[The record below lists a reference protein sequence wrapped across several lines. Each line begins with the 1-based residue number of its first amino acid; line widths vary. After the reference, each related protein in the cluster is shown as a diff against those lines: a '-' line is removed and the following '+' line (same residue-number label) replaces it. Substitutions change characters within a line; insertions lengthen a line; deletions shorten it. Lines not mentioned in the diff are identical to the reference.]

1 MAEKKEKEGQV
12 SMTSTK
18 KEMLEAYNA
27 LLKELKEKSEI
38 KPEKRVEEKRAEEV
52 TRVASSLSTEGVVK
66 GISSLKLEI
75 GKLLTEISDRMEEE
89 VNRFKDI
96 QEAIEVKEKG
106 LQEIYEIEK
115 SVQTL
120 TTLIE
125 AQNRKR
131 EEFECEMAQKRED
144 LSREIQKTK
153 EAWEEEKKRREGEAK
168 EQEVAER
175 KKRDREQEEFRYNFN
190 REEQLAKDQL
200 EDEKLKL
207 KREFQT
213 EKEEKEKELA
223 DKEKALAERE
233 EEMNQ
238 LRKKVEIFPKELETA
253 LNKAV
258 KETTEKVQKEEH
270 NSEELL
276 KREFAGEKNVLL
288 VKIESLER
296 TVTQQEI
303 ETTKLSKQL
312 ESAYRMIEDLAVK
325 TVTSAPGWKPGY
337 QQEEGKKEGQK

>member
-1 MAEKKEKEGQV
+1 MAEKKEKEEKV
-12 SMTSTK
+12 SITSTK

-27 LLKELKEKSEI
+27 LLKKMREKSEI
-38 KPEKRVEEKRAEEV
+38 KPEKRMEEKRAEEV
-52 TRVASSLSTEGVVK
+52 TMIASSLSTEGVVK

-89 VNRFKDI
+89 VKKFKDI

-125 AQNRKR
+125 VQNKKR
-131 EEFECEMAQKRED
+131 EEFECEMAQKREE

-153 EAWEEEKKRREGEAK
+153 EAWEEEKKRHEGEAK
-168 EQEVAER
+168 EQETAEK
-175 KKRDREQEEFRYNFN
+175 KKREREQEEFRYDFN
-190 REEQLAKDQL
+190 REKQLAKDQL
-200 EDEKLKL
+200 KDEQLKL
-207 KREFQT
+207 ERKFQT
-213 EKEEKEKELA
+213 EKEEKEKELS
-223 DKEKALAERE
+223 DKEKTLAERE
-233 EEMNQ
+233 EEINQ
-238 LRKKVEIFPKELETA
+238 LSKKMENFPKELETA

-258 KETTEKVQKEEH
+258 KETTEKVQKEAH

-276 KREFAGEKNVLL
+276 KSGFAGEKNVLL
-288 VKIESLER
+288 AKIESLER

-303 ETTKLSKQL
+303 EITKLSKQL